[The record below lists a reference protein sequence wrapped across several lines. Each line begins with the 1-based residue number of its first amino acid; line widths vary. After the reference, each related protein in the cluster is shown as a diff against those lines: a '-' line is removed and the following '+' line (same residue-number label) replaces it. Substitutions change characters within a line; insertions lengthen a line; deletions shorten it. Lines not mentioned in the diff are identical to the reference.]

1 MRIRDS
7 GMPDQQMWEGFF
19 DPSRVLRQ
27 LGFLSRTDDVADLG
41 CGAMAPFR
49 YLPGTALGE
58 HNGQNVQEIA

>member
-41 CGAMAPFR
+41 CG
-49 YLPGTALGE
+49 YGTFSIPAG
-58 HNGQNVQEIA
+58 HRSR